1 MSKAAAADLYERVF
15 REVDYT
21 RKEYDMTYAEAVGVL
36 QIVAWQ
42 LMKETDDECEEED
55 DDDE

>member
-1 MSKAAAADLYERVF
+1 MSKAAAGDLYERVF

-36 QIVAWQ
+36 VIVAWQ
-42 LMKETDDECEEED
+42 LIKESDDEDKERG
-55 DDDE
+55 DE